1 MERLKLS
8 NGNEIPL
15 VGFGTYKIKDPNEAY
30 NSVKMALEA
39 GYTHIDTAAYY
50 ENEAM
55 VGKAIRESGIPRE
68 ELFVTSKLWKT
79 ELGYEKAMAGFE
91 RTMKEIGLD
100 YLDLYLIHW
109 PASPTHEENW
119 EEINLETWRAFIDI
133 YKSGKVKAI
142 GVSNFLPHHLKA
154 LMGTEIVP
162 MVNQIEI
169 QPGFMQKETVDYCR
183 ENGIIVEAW
192 SPLGRGRVLDNPLLM
207 ELAEKYGKTVAQ
219 ISLRWEV
226 QNGIVTLP
234 KSTHEERIKSNFDIF
249 NFELSSEDMAKIDA
263 MEPYGNTGHHPDD
276 K

>member
-15 VGFGTYKIKDPNEAY
+15 VGFGTYKIKDANEAY

-79 ELGYEKAMAGFE
+79 ELGYDKAMAGFE
-91 RTMKEIGLD
+91 KTMKEIGLD

-154 LMGTEIVP
+154 LVNTEIVP

-219 ISLRWEV
+219 ISLRWEI

-276 K
+276 M

>member
-15 VGFGTYKIKDPNEAY
+15 VGFGTYKIKDSNEAY

-207 ELAEKYGKTVAQ
+207 ELAAKYGKTVAQ

-249 NFELSSEDMAKIDA
+249 NFELSTEDMAKIDA

>member
-15 VGFGTYKIKDPNEAY
+15 VGFGTYKIKDSNEAY

-207 ELAEKYGKTVAQ
+207 ELAAKYGKTVAQ

>member
-207 ELAEKYGKTVAQ
+207 ELAAKYGKTVAQ

>member
-207 ELAEKYGKTVAQ
+207 ELAAKYGKTVAQ

-249 NFELSSEDMAKIDA
+249 NFELSTEDMAKIDA